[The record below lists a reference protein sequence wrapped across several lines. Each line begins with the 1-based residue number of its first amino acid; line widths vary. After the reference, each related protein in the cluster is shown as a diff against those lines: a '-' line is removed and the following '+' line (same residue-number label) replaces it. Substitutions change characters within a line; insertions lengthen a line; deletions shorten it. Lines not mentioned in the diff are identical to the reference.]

1 MVKDQADVRYVL
13 IWSLAM
19 SSRLASSFQFLVS
32 PHPPA
37 LGFQVGT
44 AGDVAM
50 PGHKESLLVGRYY
63 SVGLEGMSPLSPL
76 KE

>member
-1 MVKDQADVRYVL
+1 MEPCYVTQTC
-13 IWSLAM
+13 
-19 SSRLASSFQFLVS
+19 FQILVS
-32 PHPPA
+32 LHPPA

-50 PGHKESLLVGRYY
+50 PGHMVSLLVGRYY
-63 SVGLEGMSPLSPL
+63 SVGLEGVSQLSPL